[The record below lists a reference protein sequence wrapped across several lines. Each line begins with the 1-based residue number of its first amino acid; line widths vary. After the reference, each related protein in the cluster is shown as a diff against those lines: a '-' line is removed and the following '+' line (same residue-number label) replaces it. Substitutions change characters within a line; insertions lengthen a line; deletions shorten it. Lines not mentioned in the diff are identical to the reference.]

1 MNEAKFI
8 VFEGCDGSGKTTQL
22 HKLNTLLQSQGISTW
37 VTQEPGGCTDNL
49 RILRELALNEDT
61 QPQTELLLLLAD
73 RSHHVRQIKQALVSN
88 IWVLCDRFSWST
100 FAYQGYGQGFN
111 LSFLQQLDTFVTDGL
126 KPDLTIL
133 LDIDPKTGLQRKFE
147 QKQFNKIEYR
157 DLAYHDRVREG
168 YLKLFELT
176 LLSQDT
182 VCRLFYCKNKNTG
195 EYYTSDEIF
204 EKIHQSLPF

>member
-22 HKLNTLLQSQGISTW
+22 HKLNTLLKSQGISTW

-111 LSFLQQLDTFVTDGL
+111 LSFLKQLDTFVTDGL

-195 EYYTSDEIF
+195 KYYTSDEIF

>member
-49 RILRELALNEDT
+49 RILRELALDEDT

-111 LSFLQQLDTFVTDGL
+111 LSFLKQLDTFVTDGL

-182 VCRLFYCKNKNTG
+182 VCRLFYCKNKNT
-195 EYYTSDEIF
+195 EKYYTSDEIF
-204 EKIHQSLPF
+204 ENIHQSLPF

>member
-49 RILRELALNEDT
+49 KILRDLALNEDT

-111 LSFLQQLDTFVTDGL
+111 LSFLKQLDTFVTDGL